1 MRGEWLGTW
10 GNEGDEEEGQSW
22 ANLTLEMLSTT
33 PEGVTFPTTVTFF
46 VAISMV
52 YDVTPS
58 ILEICFLTFP
68 SHPLQWI
75 DTLKTTTWSSSVDGE
90 GDEPL
95 VTEDEEDEE
104 VDDEEI
110 VTLRSRKGI
119 KSLERSD
126 DDNQRSLSSSL

>member
-1 MRGEWLGTW
+1 M
-10 GNEGDEEEGQSW
+10 
-22 ANLTLEMLSTT
+22 
-33 PEGVTFPTTVTFF
+33 
-46 VAISMV
+46 
-52 YDVTPS
+52 
-58 ILEICFLTFP
+58 
-68 SHPLQWI
+68 
-75 DTLKTTTWSSSVDGE
+75 DGE